1 MISKELLSEVL
12 GKDVDSVRSGFTGTI
27 GSEAN
32 IKYRQLQPRAE
43 LYINIYELAH
53 KCKEWAFET
62 ESVQIIHAR
71 KYGYGVGVVKYFS
84 SIEVY
89 NGHYLYNPSDEL
101 GTSTQVSFEADTEPE
116 AIFQAAQWVLDN
128 KDKQ

>member
-12 GKDVDSVRSGFTGTI
+12 GIEHILECRQSVNVFWVTDAKSHCGAI
-27 GSEAN
+27 A
-32 IKYRQLQPRAE
+32 
-43 LYINIYELAH
+43 INIYELAH
-53 KCKEWAFET
+53 RCKEWAFET
-62 ESVQIIHAR
+62 KGVQIIHAR

-116 AIFQAAQWVLDN
+116 AIFRACQWVLDN
-128 KDKQ
+128 KAKQ